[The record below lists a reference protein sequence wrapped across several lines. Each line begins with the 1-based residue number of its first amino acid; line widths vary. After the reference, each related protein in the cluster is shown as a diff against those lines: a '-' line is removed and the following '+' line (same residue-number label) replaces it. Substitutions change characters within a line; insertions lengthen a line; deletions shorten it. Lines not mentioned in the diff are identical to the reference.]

1 MLDTGMV
8 GVLDKIS
15 SLLTLLRRYA
25 TSLSFTKVA
34 GERGTRRVSIST
46 TATATRTLAVW
57 DRRNGATLWAAYR
70 QICDVGEL

>member
-1 MLDTGMV
+1 MLATGVV

-34 GERGTRRVSIST
+34 RERETRRVSIST
-46 TATATRTLAVW
+46 AATRTLAVW